1 MRGNAQKITIKV
13 EYTNYMSLG
22 SGYLTVL
29 HRGQEWMR
37 WFCAGLY
44 YMTLA
49 GLS

>member
-1 MRGNAQKITIKV
+1 MKGNAQKITIKV

-29 HRGQEWMR
+29 HRGHEWMR

-44 YMTLA
+44 HMTLA